1 MPAGASASPPSS
13 IWAEANRYALCVDL
27 TPSGDLNLF
36 QAIVIAVVQGVT
48 ELFPVSS
55 LGHAVILPHL
65 LGWNLDQESPT
76 FLPFLVMLHVGTA
89 LALLLY
95 FWRDWWLLLSS
106 LLARDNGARTEQ
118 RRVLL
123 LLVLGTIPAG
133 LLGLIFRNRLAAVFA
148 DFRVV
153 AVFLIL
159 NGVVLALGE
168 FLRRRAGA
176 AQVAGLKPWQAV
188 VIGASQA
195 IALLPGFSRS
205 GATMVGGLLV
215 GLEHQSAARFS
226 FLLATPII
234 FAAGILEVPKL
245 LQPEARAVLG
255 PAVLGGVISG
265 VLAYASTWLLMRYF
279 KQQEVNALLPF
290 AAYCVLLGAL
300 TLLIG
305 R

>member
-1 MPAGASASPPSS
+1 MP
-13 IWAEANRYALCVDL
+13 D
-27 TPSGDLNLF
+27 LF
-36 QAIVIAVVQGVT
+36 QAIVLAVVQGVT

-65 LGWNLDQESPT
+65 FGWNVDQESPT

-89 LALLLY
+89 LALLIY

-106 LLARDNGARTEQ
+106 LFDRGTGLQANGARREA
-118 RRVLL
+118 RHVLL

-133 LLGLIFRNRLAAVFA
+133 LVGLIFRGGLAGLFA
-148 DFRVV
+148 DFRVA

-159 NGVVLALGE
+159 NGVLLAVGE
-168 FLRRRAGA
+168 FLRRRAGS
-176 AQVAGLKPWQAV
+176 AQLATLEPWQAIA
-188 VIGASQA
+188 IGTSQV

-234 FAAGILEVPKL
+234 LAAGVLEVPRL
-245 LQPEARAVLG
+245 LRPEARASLG
-255 PAVLGGVISG
+255 PAVIGGLVAG
-265 VLAYASTWLLMRYF
+265 VLAYVSTAVLMRYF
-279 KQQEVNALLPF
+279 KQQEVNALIPF
-290 AAYCVLLGAL
+290 SVYCILLGAT
-300 TLLIG
+300 TLLVG

>member
-1 MPAGASASPPSS
+1 MP
-13 IWAEANRYALCVDL
+13 N
-27 TPSGDLNLF
+27 GDLNLF

-65 LGWNLDQESPT
+65 LGWDIAQDDPT

-89 LALLLY
+89 LALLIY

-106 LLARDNGARTEQ
+106 LLPGAAGDARTES
-118 RRVLL
+118 RHVLL

-133 LLGLIFRNRLAAVFA
+133 LLGLIFRKGLGALFA
-148 DFRVV
+148 DFHV
-153 AVFLIL
+153 AAVLLIL
-159 NGVVLALGE
+159 NGVLLAVGE
-168 FLRRRAGA
+168 FLRRRAGS
-176 AQVAGLKPWQAV
+176 AQLATLRPWQAV
-188 VIGASQA
+188 AIGTSQA

-234 FAAGILEVPKL
+234 LAAGVLEVPTL
-245 LQPEARAVLG
+245 LRPESRAALG
-255 PAVLGGVISG
+255 PALIGGLVAG
-265 VLAYASTWLLMRYF
+265 VLAYLSTVVLMRYF

-290 AAYCVLLGAL
+290 AAYCVLLGVVAL
-300 TLLIG
+300 VFG
-305 R
+305 H

>member
-1 MPAGASASPPSS
+1 MS
-13 IWAEANRYALCVDL
+13 D
-27 TPSGDLNLF
+27 LF
-36 QAIVIAVVQGVT
+36 QAIVLAVVQGVT

-65 LGWNLDQESPT
+65 FGWNIDQSSPT
-76 FLPFLVMLHVGTA
+76 FLPFLVLLHVGTA
-89 LALLLY
+89 LALLIY

-106 LLARDNGARTEQ
+106 LLDRRADGARSEQ
-118 RRVLL
+118 RHVLL

-133 LLGLIFRNRLAAVFA
+133 LVGLIFRSRLTELFA
-148 DFRVV
+148 DFRIA

-159 NGVVLALGE
+159 NGVLLALGE
-168 FLRRRAGA
+168 FLRRRAGS
-176 AQVAGLKPWQAV
+176 AQLSTLRPWQAV
-188 VIGASQA
+188 VIGTSQV

-234 FAAGILEVPKL
+234 LAAGVLEVPKL
-245 LQPEARAVLG
+245 LQPDARASLG
-255 PAVLGGVISG
+255 PALIGGVIAG
-265 VLAYASTWLLMRYF
+265 VLAYLSTAVLMRYF

-290 AAYCVLLGAL
+290 AGYCVVLGVVAL
-300 TLLIG
+300 IFG
-305 R
+305 H